1 MWTCHTWN
9 KCNIENAIFFQIM
22 LKTTVCEFNNFS
34 IGTVYV
40 YEIQKE
46 FV

>member
-1 MWTCHTWN
+1 M
-9 KCNIENAIFFQIM
+9 ENAIFFLIM

-40 YEIQKE
+40 YEIQKK